1 MSETIIL
8 ADRGDQN
15 KVIEEEKQE
24 WLISVLLALGVRK
37 EALDLDSHELVEY
50 LSMAGIEV
58 WNNHDGSLDVF
69 RFDGEDNKKIV
80 AQWKVPDLVLI
91 KDTPRKWYYEIHL
104 NEWALPFQMK
114 NRRR

>member
-15 KVIEEEKQE
+15 RVIAEEKRE
-24 WLISVLLALGVRK
+24 WLVNVLLALGVRE
-37 EALDLDSHELVEY
+37 EALELGSHELVKY

-58 WNNHDGSLDVF
+58 WSNCDGSLDIY

-80 AQWKVPDLVLI
+80 AQWKVPDLILI

-114 NRRR
+114 NRR